1 MLSVTVNI
9 KLLWLAVETF
19 QKDQLKKLDSQF
31 GVMNEI
37 MNSFQFWLYVY
48 NWLDLLRDPYLDF
61 GWQRNDI
68 PPAMAILAFSG
79 DRPYRRSRQMI
90 GSLWLPIHV

>member
-31 GVMNEI
+31 GIMNEI

-48 NWLDLLRDPYLDF
+48 N
-61 GWQRNDI
+61 
-68 PPAMAILAFSG
+68 
-79 DRPYRRSRQMI
+79 
-90 GSLWLPIHV
+90 